1 MGGALTV
8 RGNVNHF
15 SEANIYKDP
24 EAAKIVIESGLDITM
39 IGLDV
44 TERIRLYRKD
54 SEKWKNRKSEIGRT
68 LGSML
73 DYYLDNTLGLD
84 ETYVHDPSAVISSLH
99 PEFFSFLSLPLTVE
113 TESID
118 RGRVIVDDKRLMERD
133 KMVKVALD
141 VDRKK
146 IETFLSHFDK
156 YL

>member
-1 MGGALTV
+1 
-8 RGNVNHF
+8 
-15 SEANIYKDP
+15 
-24 EAAKIVIESGLDITM
+24 
-39 IGLDV
+39 
-44 TERIRLYRKD
+44 
-54 SEKWKNRKSEIGRT
+54 
-68 LGSML
+68 ML

-99 PEFFSFLSLPLTVE
+99 PEFFSFISLPLTVE
-113 TESID
+113 TEYID
-118 RGRVIVDDKRLMERD
+118 RGRVIVDEKRLIERD